1 MSDLFTIFN
10 FAVWGILFL
19 VLFFKSFR
27 SICLVSTRK
36 AYIVER
42 LGKYQRTLGPGFQVL
57 IPFVDKVAFV
67 RDLKEHT
74 IDVPPQSCFT
84 KDEVRVEVDGVAYIS
99 VIDPVKASYGV
110 TDYEFAATQLAQT
123 TTRSIIGTIELDRTF
138 EERDLISSKVVKDLA
153 EAGEPWGIQVHRYEV
168 KNLTPPPT
176 VKEAMEKQVNA
187 ERERRAVL
195 ARSEG
200 DRQSRINM
208 SEGRKTEMINKSEGE
223 MQRRVNEAEGKAE
236 EILAIAR
243 AVSDSIRKVGAA
255 RYPARRRRCDPP
267 AVGGTVPGEAGEPGQ
282 ERDPSDPAH
291 RPDQPGQDPGFARPG
306 SARGVSGKRRFSRI

>member
-19 VLFFKSFR
+19 VVFFKFFR

-42 LGKYQRTLGPGFQVL
+42 LGKYHRTLGPGFHVL

-99 VIDPVKASYGV
+99 VVDPVKASYGV
-110 TDYEFAATQLAQT
+110 TGYEFAATQLAQT

-153 EAGEPWGIQVHRYEV
+153 EAGEPWGIRVHRYEV

-195 ARSEG
+195 AKSEG

-208 SEGRKTEMINKSEGE
+208 SEGRKTELINKSEGE
-223 MQRRVNEAEGKAE
+223 MQRRINEAEGKAE

-255 RYPARRRRCDPP
+255 AILE
-267 AVGGTVPGEAGEPGQ
+267 GGEDAIRLQ
-282 ERDPSDPAH
+282 LAERFLSKLGGLAKSETRVILPTDLTSLDKILDSLDLAP
-291 RPDQPGQDPGFARPG
+291 
-306 SARGVSGKRRFSRI
+306 RGG

>member
-1 MSDLFTIFN
+1 MDVYTIFN

-19 VLFFKSFR
+19 VVIFKFFS
-27 SICLVSTRK
+27 SICLVPTRK

-42 LGKYQRTLGPGFQVL
+42 FGKYERTLGPGFHVL

-74 IDVPPQSCFT
+74 IDIPPQSCFT
-84 KDEVRVEVDGVAYIS
+84 KDEVQVEVDGVAYIS

-110 TDYEFAATQLAQT
+110 TNYQFAATQLAQT

-153 EAGEPWGIQVHRYEV
+153 EAGETWGIQVHRYEV
-168 KNLTPPPT
+168 RNLTPPPT
-176 VKEAMEKQVNA
+176 VKDAMEKQVNA
-187 ERERRAVL
+187 ERERRAIL

-208 SEGRKTEMINKSEGE
+208 SEGRKTELINESEGE
-223 MQRRVNEAEGKAE
+223 MQRRINEAEGKAE

-255 RYPARRRRCDPP
+255 ATLPGGEDAIRLQLAERYLGKLGNLAKSETRVILSTDLTSLDKVLDSLDLAPR
-267 AVGGTVPGEAGEPGQ
+267 GG
-282 ERDPSDPAH
+282 
-291 RPDQPGQDPGFARPG
+291 
-306 SARGVSGKRRFSRI
+306 

>member
-1 MSDLFTIFN
+1 MDVYMLFN

-19 VLFFKSFR
+19 VVIFKFFN
-27 SICLVSTRK
+27 SICLVPTRK

-42 LGKYQRTLGPGFQVL
+42 FGKYARTLGPGFHVL

-74 IDVPPQSCFT
+74 IDIPPQSCFT
-84 KDEVRVEVDGVAYIS
+84 KDEVQVEVDGVAYIS

-110 TDYEFAATQLAQT
+110 TSYQFAATQLAQT

-153 EAGEPWGIQVHRYEV
+153 EAGETWGIQVHRYEV

-187 ERERRAVL
+187 ERERRAIL
-195 ARSEG
+195 AKSEG

-208 SEGRKTEMINKSEGE
+208 SEGRKTELINESEGE
-223 MQRRVNEAEGKAE
+223 MQRRINEAEGKAE

-255 RYPARRRRCDPP
+255 ATLPGGEDAIRLQLAERYLGKLGNLAKSETRVILSTDLNSLDKILDSLDLAPR
-267 AVGGTVPGEAGEPGQ
+267 GG
-282 ERDPSDPAH
+282 
-291 RPDQPGQDPGFARPG
+291 
-306 SARGVSGKRRFSRI
+306 

>member
-10 FAVWGILFL
+10 FAVWGILFP
-19 VLFFKSFR
+19 VLIFKFFR
-27 SICLVSTRK
+27 SICLVPTRK
-36 AYIVER
+36 AYVIER
-42 LGKYQRTLGPGFQVL
+42 LGKYERTLGPGLHVL
-57 IPFVDKVAFV
+57 IPFVDKIASV

-99 VIDPVKASYGV
+99 VVDPVKASYGV
-110 TDYEFAATQLAQT
+110 TDFEFAATQLAQT

-138 EERDLISSKVVKDLA
+138 KERDLISSKVVKDLA

-195 ARSEG
+195 AKSEG

-255 RYPARRRRCDPP
+255 AILE
-267 AVGGTVPGEAGEPGQ
+267 GGEDAIRLQ
-282 ERDPSDPAH
+282 LAERFLSKLGGLAKSETRVILPTDLTSLDKILDSLDLAP
-291 RPDQPGQDPGFARPG
+291 
-306 SARGVSGKRRFSRI
+306 RGG

>member
-19 VLFFKSFR
+19 VLLFKFYR

-42 LGKYQRTLGPGFQVL
+42 LGKYTRTLGPGFHVL

-99 VIDPVKASYGV
+99 VVDPVKASYGV
-110 TDYEFAATQLAQT
+110 TNYQFAATQLAQT

-153 EAGEPWGIQVHRYEV
+153 EAGESWGIQVHRYEV

-187 ERERRAVL
+187 ERERRAL
-195 ARSEG
+195 QAKSEG
-200 DRQSRINM
+200 DRQSRINL
-208 SEGRKTEMINKSEGE
+208 SEGRKIEMINKFGRRDAEAGQRSRRQSGRGSGHRACRLRLDPEGG
-223 MQRRVNEAEGKAE
+223 RR
-236 EILAIAR
+236 R
-243 AVSDSIRKVGAA
+243 R
-255 RYPARRRRCDPP
+255 PARRRRCDPP
-267 AVGGTVPGEAGEPGQ
+267 AAGGTFPGQAGEPGQ

-306 SARGVSGKRRFSRI
+306 SARGVSGKRGFSRI

>member
-19 VLFFKSFR
+19 VVFFKFFR

-42 LGKYQRTLGPGFQVL
+42 LGKYQRTLGPGFHVL

-99 VIDPVKASYGV
+99 VVDPVKASYGV
-110 TDYEFAATQLAQT
+110 TGYQFAATQLAQT

-153 EAGEPWGIQVHRYEV
+153 EAGEPWGIRVHRYEV

-195 ARSEG
+195 A
-200 DRQSRINM
+200 
-208 SEGRKTEMINKSEGE
+208 KSEGE
-223 MQRRVNEAEGKAE
+223 MQRRINEAEGKAE

-255 RYPARRRRCDPP
+255 AILE
-267 AVGGTVPGEAGEPGQ
+267 GGEDAIRLQ
-282 ERDPSDPAH
+282 LAERFLSKLGGLAKSETRVILPTDLTSLDKILDSLDLAP
-291 RPDQPGQDPGFARPG
+291 
-306 SARGVSGKRRFSRI
+306 RGG